1 MVIYKIRKLNEGYVI
16 MLLMIIIIS
25 LIIGFLSAFVGSLVG
40 LGGGII
46 FVPAMLFLYD
56 NVEAFSWASPQTIVG
71 ISLITMVFTGMSSTL
86 AYLKLKRVD
95 MKTGILFLIGSLPG
109 SVFGSWMNTK
119 MDVQSFSLYFGL
131 LMLIIFFMMLIDR
144 EKLMKNKQ
152 LEITDKTRTFV
163 IDNETYQYNVRVV
176 PAFILSFAV
185 GLLSGLFGIGG
196 GTISVPA
203 MILFFGIPVQIA
215 IGTSMFMIFF
225 ISLIS
230 SSTHIILGHIVWK
243 YMLFFVIGSY
253 VGGTVGARTSKLF
266 KGKTL
271 EWFLKIVIVIA
282 AIRLIYESFQ

>member
-1 MVIYKIRKLNEGYVI
+1 MVLIIVI
-16 MLLMIIIIS
+16 C
-25 LIIGFLSAFVGSLVG
+25 LIIGFLAAFVGSLVG
-40 LGGGII
+40 LGGGIV

-56 NVEAFSWASPQTIVG
+56 NVETFSWATPQTIVG

-95 MKTGILFLIGSLPG
+95 VRTGLIFLVGSLPG

-119 MDVQSFSLYFGL
+119 MDVQSFSLYFGV

-144 EKLMKNKQ
+144 EKLMKNRQ
-152 LEITDKTRTFV
+152 LEMTDKTRTFV
-163 IDNETYQYNVRVV
+163 IDHETYQYNVTII

-230 SSTHIILGHIVWK
+230 SSTHIFLGHIVWK
-243 YMLFFVIGSY
+243 YMLFFIIGSY
-253 VGGTVGARTSKLF
+253 IGGTVGAKTSKLF

-271 EWFLKIVIVIA
+271 EWFLKIVIIIA

>member
-1 MVIYKIRKLNEGYVI
+1 MIKLV
-16 MLLMIIIIS
+16 IIIIAV
-25 LIIGFLSAFVGSLVG
+25 IIGFLSAFVGSLVG

-46 FVPAMLFLYD
+46 FVPAMLYLYD
-56 NVEAFSWASPQTIVG
+56 NFASFSWASPQTIVG

-86 AYLKLKRVD
+86 AYYKLKRLDV
-95 MKTGILFLIGSLPG
+95 KTGVIFLIGSLPG
-109 SVFGSWMNTK
+109 SIVGAWINTK
-119 MDVQSFSLYFGL
+119 MDLDSFSLYFGI

-144 EKLMKNKQ
+144 EKLMKDKP
-152 LEITDKTRTFV
+152 LDITDNTRTFV
-163 IDNETYQYNVRVV
+163 IDNITYQYNVNLV

-225 ISLIS
+225 ISIIS
-230 SSTHIILGHIVWK
+230 SSTHIVLGHIVWK
-243 YMLFFVIGSY
+243 YMLFFIIGSY
-253 VGGTVGARTSKLF
+253 IGGTVGARTNKLF

-282 AIRLIYESFQ
+282 AIQLIYEGLK

>member
-1 MVIYKIRKLNEGYVI
+1 VL
-16 MLLMIIIIS
+16 
-25 LIIGFLSAFVGSLVG
+25 IGFLSAFVGSLVG
-40 LGGGII
+40 LGGGIV

-56 NVEAFSWASPQTIVG
+56 TVEAFSWATPQTIVG

-86 AYLKLKRVD
+86 AYYKLKRVD
-95 MKTGILFLIGSLPG
+95 VRTGVIFLIGSLPG

-119 MDVQSFSLYFGL
+119 MDLQSFSIYFGI
-131 LMLIIFFMMLIDR
+131 LMLVVFFMMLIDR
-144 EKLMKNKQ
+144 EKLLKNKQ

-163 IDNETYQYNVRVV
+163 IDNETYQYNVQIV

-225 ISLIS
+225 ISIIS
-230 SSTHIILGHIVWK
+230 STTHIVLGHIVWK
-243 YMLFFVIGSY
+243 YMLFFIIGSY
-253 VGGTVGARTSKLF
+253 IGGTVGARTSKLF
-266 KGKTL
+266 TGKTL

-282 AIRLIYESFQ
+282 AIRLIYEGFQ

>member
-1 MVIYKIRKLNEGYVI
+1 
-16 MLLMIIIIS
+16 MIIVIS

-46 FVPAMLFLYD
+46 FVPAMLFLFD

-86 AYLKLKRVD
+86 AYYKLKRVD
-95 MKTGILFLIGSLPG
+95 IRTGIIFLIGSLPG

-119 MDVQSFSLYFGL
+119 MDVQSFSLYFGI
-131 LMLIIFFMMLIDR
+131 LMIVIFCMMLVDR
-144 EKLMKNKQ
+144 EKLMKDKQ
-152 LEITDKTRTFV
+152 LKITDKTRTFV
-163 IDNETYQYNVRVV
+163 IDNETYQYNVPLI

-185 GLLSGLFGIGG
+185 GILSGLFGIGG

-203 MILFFGIPVQIA
+203 MILLFGIPVQIA

-225 ISLIS
+225 ISMIS

-243 YMLFFVIGSY
+243 YMLFFIIGSY
-253 VGGTVGARTSKLF
+253 IGGTVGARTSKLF
-266 KGKTL
+266 TGKML
-271 EWFLKIVIVIA
+271 ENFLKFVIVLA
-282 AIRLIYESFQ
+282 AIRLIYDSF